1 MWHHRRHI
9 ENGLVTPAMHDVS
22 ARRRPPGPSVSS
34 LRLKPYALT
43 VAGDFILLGGTYA
56 AYFFTTGTFWAWAL
70 PAAVAHVGILA
81 ALRLYRANLKYLN
94 FFSLRTLFFVALL
107 FAAATQACWFYN
119 GRIYP
124 VHAVILFST
133 QNIFTLLHR
142 LFWYFRLNPEAL
154 VKKQGLTPVIIY
166 GAGTVAHHLLE
177 DLSAEDLLGKY
188 QIAAIVD
195 NDPDKV
201 GGHVGP
207 YKIFNG
213 TALRALVEKHQAKE
227 IWFTMPAKPDFLKQ
241 VMDTLAG
248 LTVAYKVIPRK
259 LHEFAPDIRNLRIED
274 LIRRPEIRLDEKP
287 VEETIRDKRILITGA
302 AGSIGR
308 ELSRQIA
315 ALQPARLT
323 LIDQWEH
330 GVYQLEQEFR
340 NENIFCAVA
349 DIRNERR
356 LIDIITTEKPQI
368 IFHAAA
374 YKHVPLMETN
384 HLQAIDTNILGTSH
398 LILAADKYAATLP
411 PGETVR
417 IVNISTDKAVA
428 PENIMGITKR
438 IAELLMY
445 NLAHLG
451 SGRLKTVSVRF
462 GNVLGSSG
470 SVVPLFWEQ
479 IQQGGPLT
487 VTHPDMERFF
497 MTIPEAVRLVL
508 QAAALRD
515 ESEGILALDMG
526 KPVRIVELAERL
538 ILLAGKKPHSEV
550 PIVFTGIRP
559 GEKLKEELFWEKDS
573 VQTAIPFIFKSTS
586 DVKTVDI
593 GNFLQLL
600 KSALEE
606 NRSRSWYRE
615 FLLKYA

>member
-1 MWHHRRHI
+1 MWQRGRHI
-9 ENGLVTPAMHDVS
+9 ENGLLVA
-22 ARRRPPGPSVSS
+22 S

-43 VAGDFILLGGTYA
+43 LTGDFVLLGASYA
-56 AYFFTTGTFWAWAL
+56 GYFHAVQILWLWAF
-70 PAAVAHVGILA
+70 PAALFHVALLA
-81 ALRLYRANLKYLN
+81 GFRLYRANLKYLN
-94 FFSLRTLFFVALL
+94 FFSLRTLFFASLVGT
-107 FAAATQACWFYN
+107 AATQAGWLYQHRFF
-119 GRIYP
+119 P
-124 VHAVILFST
+124 VEAAILLFS
-133 QNIFTLLHR
+133 QNVFTLLHR

-195 NDPDKV
+195 NDTDKT

-207 YKIFNG
+207 YKIFPG
-213 TALRALVEKHQAKE
+213 TSLRQLSEKFQAKE
-227 IWFTMPAKPDFLKQ
+227 IWFTMPPTPDFLKQ
-241 VMDTLAG
+241 VMDTLTG
-248 LTVAYKVIPRK
+248 LSVAYKVIPRK

-274 LIRRPEIRLDEKP
+274 LIRRPEIRLDEKR
-287 VEETIRDKRILITGA
+287 VEATIRGRRILITGA

-308 ELSRQIA
+308 ELCRQIA
-315 ALQPARLT
+315 ALKPARLT

-330 GVYQLEQEFR
+330 GVYQLEQEF
-340 NENIFCAVA
+340 NSENIFCAVA

-356 LIDIITTEKPQI
+356 LADIIATEKPQI

-384 HLQAIDTNILGTSH
+384 HLQALDTNILGTSH
-398 LILAADKYAATLP
+398 LILAADQYASTLP
-411 PGETVR
+411 VGETVR
-417 IVNISTDKAVA
+417 MVNISTDKAVA

-438 IAELLMY
+438 MAELLMY
-445 NLAHLG
+445 NLPRTG

-479 IQQGGPLT
+479 IQKGGPLT

-508 QAAALRD
+508 QAASLGD
-515 ESEGILALDMG
+515 QSEGILALDMG
-526 KPVRIVELAERL
+526 RPVRIVELAERL
-538 ILLAGKKPHSEV
+538 ILLAGKKPYSEI

-573 VQTAIPFIFKSTS
+573 VRTAIPFIFKSTS
-586 DVKTVDI
+586 DVKEIDI
-593 GNFLQLL
+593 REFLKLL
-600 KSALEE
+600 KIALEE
-606 NRSRSWYRE
+606 NRSRSWYKE

>member
-1 MWHHRRHI
+1 MIRDSI
-9 ENGLVTPAMHDVS
+9 LVGS
-22 ARRRPPGPSVSS
+22 AQAVNEAWAARASWAPTSLRVRGVVLIGPGEAPPPLIARAPVWDALDLSKAKASS
-34 LRLKPYALT
+34 LILIEPPADGAAKRSVLARAAEGGLRCFLLAEGKLRRLRLDDLIGRPLGDVDFARIRDT
-43 VAGDFILLGGTYA
+43 VAGKRVLITGGGGSIGGELCRQILRYK
-56 AYFFTTGTFWAWAL
+56 
-70 PAAVAHVGILA
+70 PAHVIVLGHGENSVFEITNELQ
-81 ALRLYRANLKYLN
+81 RICKEWQGQPAN
-94 FFSLRTLFFVALL
+94 
-107 FAAATQACWFYN
+107 
-119 GRIYP
+119 
-124 VHAVILFST
+124 ST
-133 QNIFTLLHR
+133 AEPAFCKI
-142 LFWYFRLNPEAL
+142 
-154 VKKQGLTPVIIY
+154 TPVI
-166 GAGTVAHHLLE
+166 A
-177 DLSAEDLLGKY
+177 DLRFAE
-188 QIAAIVD
+188 
-195 NDPDKV
+195 
-201 GGHVGP
+201 
-207 YKIFNG
+207 
-213 TALRALVEKHQAKE
+213 RLVTICEE
-227 IWFTMPAKPDFLKQ
+227 
-241 VMDTLAG
+241 
-248 LTVAYKVIPRK
+248 Y
-259 LHEFAPDIRNLRIED
+259 
-274 LIRRPEIRLDEKP
+274 RPE
-287 VEETIRDKRILITGA
+287 
-302 AGSIGR
+302 
-308 ELSRQIA
+308 
-315 ALQPARLT
+315 
-323 LIDQWEH
+323 
-330 GVYQLEQEFR
+330 
-340 NENIFCAVA
+340 
-349 DIRNERR
+349 
-356 LIDIITTEKPQI
+356 I

-374 YKHVPLMETN
+374 HKHVPLMETN

-445 NLAHLG
+445 NLARLG
-451 SGRLKTVSVRF
+451 SGRLRTVSVRF

-515 ESEGILALDMG
+515 ESDGILALDMG

-593 GNFLQLL
+593 GHFLQLL

>member
-1 MWHHRRHI
+1 MWHRRWHI
-9 ENGLVTPAMHDVS
+9 ENGLVQ
-22 ARRRPPGPSVSS
+22 R
-34 LRLKPYALT
+34 RLKPYALT
-43 VAGDFILLGGTYA
+43 LAGDFLLVGSSYA
-56 AYFFTTGTFWAWAL
+56 AYFHFVRSQWFWGI
-70 PAAVAHVGILA
+70 PAACIHIGLLA
-81 ALRLYRANLKYLN
+81 ALKLYRANLKYLN
-94 FFSLRTLFFVALL
+94 FFSLRTLFFVSLFGAL
-107 FAAATQACWFYN
+107 ATQGGWFSD
-119 GRIYP
+119 RQLFP
-124 VHAVILFST
+124 VEAVILLFV
-133 QNIFTLLHR
+133 QNVLTLLHR

-195 NDPDKV
+195 NNDDKV

-207 YKIFNG
+207 YKIFSG
-213 TALRALVEKHQAKE
+213 KELRHLAEKFTAKE
-227 IWFTMPAKPDFLKQ
+227 IWFTMPPRPDFLKQ
-241 VMDTLAG
+241 VMDTLSG
-248 LTVAYKVIPRK
+248 LTIAYKVIPRK

-274 LIRRPEIRLDEKP
+274 LIRRPEIRLDEKK
-287 VEETIRDKRILITGA
+287 VEKTLQGRRILITGA

-315 ALQPARLT
+315 ALEPARLT
-323 LIDQWEH
+323 LVDQWEH
-330 GVYQLEQEFR
+330 GVYQLEQEF
-340 NENIFCAVA
+340 NAENIFCAVA
-349 DIRNERR
+349 DVRNERR
-356 LIDIITTEKPQI
+356 LADIIMAEKPQI

-398 LILAADKYAATLP
+398 LIFAAEKYAATLA

-417 IVNISTDKAVA
+417 IVNISTDKAVE

-438 IAELLMY
+438 IAELLMH
-445 NLAHLG
+445 NLARL
-451 SGRLKTVSVRF
+451 SEGRLKTVSVRF

-470 SVVPLFWEQ
+470 SVVPLFWDQ
-479 IQQGGPLT
+479 IQKGGPLT

-508 QAAALRD
+508 QAASLGDA
-515 ESEGILALDMG
+515 SEGILALDMG

-538 ILLAGKKPHSEV
+538 ILLAGKKPHSEI
-550 PIVFTGIRP
+550 PIIFTGIRP
-559 GEKLKEELFWEKDS
+559 GEKLKEELFWEKNS
-573 VQTAIPFIFKSTS
+573 VQTEIPFIFRSTS
-586 DVKTVDI
+586 DVRNIDI
-593 GNFLQLL
+593 VEFLNLL
-600 KSALEE
+600 KASLQD
-606 NRSRSWYRE
+606 NRSRSWYKE

>member
-1 MWHHRRHI
+1 MWHRRRHI
-9 ENGLVTPAMHDVS
+9 ENGFVPT
-22 ARRRPPGPSVSS
+22 
-34 LRLKPYALT
+34 RLKPYVQTL
-43 VAGDFILLGGTYA
+43 AGDFFLLGCSYA
-56 AYFFTTGTFWAWAL
+56 VYFHWVAAAWLWAI
-70 PAAVAHVGILA
+70 PAAFLHVALLA
-81 ALRLYRANLKYLN
+81 AFRLYRANLKYLN
-94 FFSLRTLFFVALL
+94 FFSLRSLFLVSVLCS
-107 FAAATQACWFYN
+107 AATQVGWFFD
-119 GRIYP
+119 RRLFP
-124 VHAVILFST
+124 VEAAFLFCA
-133 QNIFTLLHR
+133 QNILTLLHR
-142 LFWYFRLNPEAL
+142 LFWYFRLNPESL

-195 NDPDKV
+195 NDPDKT

-207 YKIFNG
+207 YRIFTG
-213 TALRALVEKHQAKE
+213 GDLRRLSEKFQAKE

-241 VMDTLAG
+241 VMDALNG
-248 LTVAYKVIPRK
+248 LSVAYKVIPRK

-287 VEETIRDKRILITGA
+287 VEETIRGRRILITGA

-315 ALQPARLT
+315 TLSPARLT
-323 LIDQWEH
+323 LVDQWEH
-330 GVYQLEQEFR
+330 GVYQLEQEFSG
-340 NENIFCAVA
+340 ENIFCAVA
-349 DIRNERR
+349 DVRNERR
-356 LIDIITTEKPQI
+356 LSDIITTEKPQI

-398 LILAADKYAATLP
+398 LIGAAQKYADSLP
-411 PGETVR
+411 QGEVVR

-438 IAELLMY
+438 IAELLMH
-445 NLAHLG
+445 NLG
-451 SGRLKTVSVRF
+451 RTSGGRLKTVSVRF

-479 IQQGGPLT
+479 IQKGGPLT

-508 QAAALRD
+508 QAASLGD
-515 ESEGILALDMG
+515 QSQGILALDMG

-538 ILLAGKKPHSEV
+538 ILLAGKKPHSEI
-550 PIVFTGIRP
+550 PITFTGIRP

-573 VQTAIPFIFKSTS
+573 VQTSIPFIFRSTS
-586 DVKTVDI
+586 DVRDLDI
-593 GNFLQLL
+593 LDFLRLL
-600 KSALEE
+600 KAALEE

-615 FLLKYA
+615 FLLKFA